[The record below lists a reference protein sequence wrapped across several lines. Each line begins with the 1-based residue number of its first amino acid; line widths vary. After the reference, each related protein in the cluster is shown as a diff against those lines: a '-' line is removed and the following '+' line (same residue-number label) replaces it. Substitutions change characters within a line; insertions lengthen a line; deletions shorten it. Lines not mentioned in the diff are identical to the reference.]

1 METLTRTWPFWAL
14 VIGGSL
20 LYESWPTYQL
30 SRALAGDRAALAMGK
45 VDATQTYTKQVGKAP
60 TYEVSYFYQ
69 AGGTTYRGHH
79 SCQCEEL
86 RIVKEGDSIQVRYA
100 RANPEQN
107 LPTLVRYNT
116 TWLAFGIGAG
126 FVLMALGAVGF
137 GHRFLRRGA
146 A

>member
-1 METLTRTWPFWAL
+1 VKTAVPDSDDGPVTANAAL
-14 VIGGSL
+14 GAHGNAHPHLAVLGFGH
-20 LYESWPTYQL
+20 WRQL
-30 SRALAGDRAALAMGK
+30 ALRILADLSVKQALAGDRAALAMGK

-116 TWLAFGIGAG
+116 T
-126 FVLMALGAVGF
+126 
-137 GHRFLRRGA
+137 
-146 A
+146 